1 MQDSYHR
8 KIFKILWT
16 FVLLL
21 ALFLGIPILV
31 YVMVYGFG
39 AFQLFHMIGYSGP
52 SLMMDLFVNMVPI
65 IMYSTFGLIWIWLL
79 IIAIFFQKKWAYKLL
94 LIISWILCFVSILFI
109 VVKTYAYIPKF
120 IMSVIAGSVLV
131 IGGFISWFSCFWGYK
146 QKKLLSYWIPLL
158 VRGISVIIAYMLLS
172 LFPDPGIMIDYINF
186 VGGVEA
192 LMYSPWIIDS
202 KELIFA
208 VGFFVLIWL
217 SRLMI
222 WSVLFYQE
230 VSQNRKYHRKL
241 FWLSVLAITI
251 VLWVVVYL
259 RKDLIVAPNYDIS
272 QYQNIFIKKWY
283 QENVATWDNIYY
295 RQNQWLLDHT
305 NFLDITN
312 QNSFV
317 VQNYLSQTGIIQSGF
332 ADFWQEFS
340 GDFRSEFSNIALIS
354 SGDYSMVPIDI
365 PHYDAMPFPEERLRE
380 RTSIVN
386 AVATQLCRLGQCQE
400 WFAYRKDRFV
410 FANKRLENG
419 AGIFWSL
426 VSIVTVQKS
435 LSGAQEMLPYLS
447 SQQKQELQSLLTPY
461 DTWYLYH
468 NMIVQEYYFVHQ
480 MGIESSKYFIKEQNI
495 SAPKFLLDLAYTE
508 YLIKKHFVEAL
519 SRQQNE
525 DMFDHENKRKFSYNI
540 LGNSILNALLPRVS
554 HIYNRFEEL
563 EKQRIELVKIIE

>member
-1 MQDSYHR
+1 MTASLSSILLLMLFQDDLVGKTYLNEYWNIVTSFHAPWSLNINEYV
-8 KIFKILWT
+8 
-16 FVLLL
+16 FVL
-21 ALFLGIPILV
+21 F
-31 YVMVYGFG
+31 FW
-39 AFQLFHMIGYSGP
+39 F
-52 SLMMDLFVNMVPI
+52 SL
-65 IMYSTFGLIWIWLL
+65 WISR
-79 IIAIFFQKKWAYKLL
+79 F
-94 LIISWILCFVSILFI
+94 SILSI
-109 VVKTYAYIPKF
+109 K
-120 IMSVIAGSVLV
+120 S
-131 IGGFISWFSCFWGYK
+131 
-146 QKKLLSYWIPLL
+146 
-158 VRGISVIIAYMLLS
+158 
-172 LFPDPGIMIDYINF
+172 
-186 VGGVEA
+186 
-192 LMYSPWIIDS
+192 
-202 KELIFA
+202 
-208 VGFFVLIWL
+208 
-217 SRLMI
+217 
-222 WSVLFYQE
+222 YQE
-230 VSQNRKYHRKL
+230 ISQNRKYNRKS

-251 VLWVVVYL
+251 VLWVIAYL
-259 RKDLIVAPNYDIS
+259 KKDFFVAPKYDIS

-283 QENVATWDNIYY
+283 QEHIATWDNIYY

-305 NFLDITN
+305 NFLDKTN
-312 QNSFV
+312 QNPFV

-365 PHYDAMPFPEERLRE
+365 PHYDAMGFPEERLRE

-435 LSGAQEMLPYLS
+435 LSGTQEMLPYLS
-447 SQQKQELQSLLTPY
+447 SQQKQELQSLLIPY

-480 MGIESSKYFIKEQNI
+480 MGIESSKYFMQEQNI
-495 SAPKFLLDLAYTE
+495 SAPKFLLDLDYTE

-525 DMFDHENKRKFSYNI
+525 IIFDYENKRKFSYNI

-563 EKQRIELVKIIE
+563 ENQRYNFYRKIYN